1 MYSLC
6 LLIVGS
12 GVFYLALALTLALA
26 LALALA
32 LSLSLANPLGVLCV
46 GALSH
51 VESRSLLLGKNS
63 KRNQ

>member
-12 GVFYLALALTLALA
+12 GVFYLALALTLSLA

-32 LSLSLANPLGVLCV
+32 LLLSLANPLGVLCV
-46 GALSH
+46 GL
-51 VESRSLLLGKNS
+51 
-63 KRNQ
+63 